1 MRQAVSKVR
10 CAWAESSEFLIPY
23 HDREW
28 GVPVH
33 DDRLLFEMLNL
44 EGAQA
49 GLSWLTILKKRDAY
63 RKAFDHFDAKIVAKY
78 TPAKKTSLIRN
89 AGIVRNRLKINAV
102 VENAQAFLAVQREF
116 GSFAAYIWQFVAGK
130 PLSRAKRKQALAV
143 SEIMSKELR
152 KRGFRFVGT
161 TICYAFMQAV
171 GMVNDH
177 APNCFRAKMLLAKK
191 A

>member
-63 RKAFDHFDAKIVAKY
+63 RKAFDHFDAKIVGKY

-102 VENAQAFLAVQREF
+102 VENAKAFLAVQREF